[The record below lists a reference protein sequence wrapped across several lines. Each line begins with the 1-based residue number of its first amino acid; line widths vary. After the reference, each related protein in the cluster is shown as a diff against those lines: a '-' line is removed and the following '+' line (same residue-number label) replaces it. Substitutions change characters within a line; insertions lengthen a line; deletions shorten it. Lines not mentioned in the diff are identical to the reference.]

1 MQTLFQSV
9 FVLVLAALLTV
20 PALAQPPGALP
31 VPPPIDF
38 VGALMTK
45 SVQEELKLTAEQV
58 NDVSAAV
65 RKVRE
70 KYQDNLAK
78 LRTLEPKEQ
87 AELLAIVDDETRKAA
102 AEILKPEQA
111 KRLNQIELQIQG
123 LYALRSE
130 EVAKDLKLTDDQKD
144 KIKGVV
150 AKYQK
155 DCAALA
161 KEFPEGISVD
171 TKALHAYLQKVHTLA
186 KSALADMEKV
196 LNDDQCRKWQ
206 ELTGAPFEF
215 KE

>member
-1 MQTLFQSV
+1 MRVLHQSV
-9 FVLVLAALLTV
+9 FVLGLAALSAV

-31 VPPPIDF
+31 VPPPVDF
-38 VGALMTK
+38 AGLLMTK
-45 SVQEELKLTAEQV
+45 SVQEELKLNAEQV
-58 NDVSAAV
+58 KDVSAAV
-65 RKVRE
+65 LKVRD
-70 KYQDNLAK
+70 KYKDNLAK
-78 LRTLEPKEQ
+78 LHTLEPKEQ
-87 AELLAIVDDETRKAA
+87 AELLAKVDNETRKAA

-111 KRLNQIELQIQG
+111 RRLKQIELQIQG

-144 KIKGVV
+144 KIKGVF

-155 DCAALA
+155 DGTELA
-161 KEFPEGISVD
+161 KELPEGISFD
-171 TKALHAYLQKVHTLA
+171 SKALHAYLKKAHKLA

-196 LNDDQCRKWQ
+196 LTDDQCRKWQ